1 VRRRVF
7 EAEHEAFRDSFRR
20 FLDKEVVPH
29 HPAWEQAGI
38 VPHELF
44 EEAGRHGFLG
54 ISLPEKFGGG
64 GTEDFRYNYVMH
76 EEVQAAGVNA
86 SGLGLSLHNDT
97 GIPYL
102 QQLCTPEQQQRWF
115 AGLVS
120 GELVTAIAM
129 TEPGTGSDLGAVRTT
144 AVRQGD
150 HYCVNGGKTFI
161 TNGINSDLVL
171 VVVTTDPGAG
181 SRGLSLLVV
190 ERDTP
195 GFARGR
201 NLDKIGM
208 HAQDTA
214 ELFFSDALVPARN
227 LLGEEGKAFGY
238 LSRNLPQERL
248 SIATIAVAAA
258 QAVLRQTLAYAG
270 ERQAFGQPIGSFQN
284 SRFVLAETAT
294 EIRIAQSFVDDCVL
308 AHVAGELTAEEA
320 AMAKWWCSELQNRV
334 ADRCLQ
340 LFGGYGYMTEYPV
353 ARAFV
358 DARVQKIY
366 GGTNEI
372 MKEIIGRSMGL

>member
-1 VRRRVF
+1 VKRQVF
-7 EAEHEAFRDSFRR
+7 DAEHEAFRDSFRR

-29 HPAWEQAGI
+29 HLAWEEAGI
-38 VPHELF
+38 VPRELF
-44 EEAGRHGFLG
+44 LLAGKHGFLG
-54 ISLPEKFGGG
+54 ISLPEEFGGG
-64 GTEDFRYNYVMH
+64 ATQDFRYNYVMH

-102 QQLCTPEQQQRWF
+102 EQLCTPEQRARWF
-115 AGLVS
+115 PGLVT
-120 GELVTAIAM
+120 GEIITAIAM

-144 AVRQGD
+144 AVRDGND
-150 HYCVNGGKTFI
+150 YVVNGSKTFI
-161 TNGINSDLVL
+161 TNGINSDLVI
-171 VVVTTDPGAG
+171 VVVKTDPEAG
-181 SRGLSLLVV
+181 SRGISLLAV

-195 GFARGR
+195 GFTRGR

-214 ELFFSDALVPARN
+214 ELFFSDCRVPAAN
-227 LLGEEGKAFGY
+227 LLGMEGKGFSY
-238 LSRNLPQERL
+238 LSSNLAQERL
-248 SIATIAVAAA
+248 SIGTIAVAAA
-258 QAVLRQTLAYAG
+258 QAALDLTLDYVK
-270 ERQAFGQPIGSFQN
+270 ERQAFGSPIGSFQN
-284 SRFVLAETAT
+284 SRFVLAEMAT
-294 EIRIAQSFVDDCVL
+294 EIRIAQAYVDQCVL
-308 AHVAGELTAEEA
+308 AHVDGELTPDEA
-320 AMAKWWCSELQNRV
+320 AMAKWWCSDLQNRV

-340 LFGGYGYMTEYPV
+340 LFGGYGYMAEYPI